1 VPAGALPVGKRV
13 GQVDKFSFV
22 RLAGDAAVLV
32 VPEVAEGARTTTGN
46 VGISACQ
53 ITTAGWPEREN
64 VPSDQAPK
72 YDANQCVV
80 GSRGADGAWSFN
92 LLTFPTR
99 TDARGFALGPTGDSI
114 DYQVNLK
121 R

>member
-1 VPAGALPVGKRV
+1 VGKRI

-22 RLAGDAAVLV
+22 RLQGEAAVLV
-32 VPEVAEGARTTTGN
+32 LAEVADGARTTTGN

-53 ITTAGWPEREN
+53 ITAAGWAEQEN
-64 VPSDQAPK
+64 VPSDRAPK
-72 YDANQCVV
+72 YDASACAV
-80 GSRGADGAWSFN
+80 GSRGADGSWSFN
-92 LLTFPTR
+92 LLMFATR
-99 TDARGFALGPTGDSI
+99 TDARGFALVPTGDSI

>member
-1 VPAGALPVGKRV
+1 M
-13 GQVDKFSFV
+13 
-22 RLAGDAAVLV
+22 LA
-32 VPEVAEGARTTTGN
+32 VPELADGARTTTGN

-53 ITTAGWPEREN
+53 ITAAGWPEREN
-64 VPSDQAPK
+64 VASDQAPK
-72 YDANQCVV
+72 YDATQCVA
-80 GSRGADGAWSFN
+80 GSRSADGTWSFN

-99 TDARGFALGPTGDSI
+99 TDARGFALVPTGDSI